1 MLTCEDILAIYK
13 TGPEAVIFVIQRLE
27 TIIEK
32 QAIRI
37 DELEEHGK
45 LLESHLNQN
54 SRNSNKPPS
63 TDFFVK
69 EKTNPKSRRIK
80 SDKKTGGQEGHPGTT
95 LDMVIN
101 PDQEIEHS
109 LHWCEECGCSL
120 ENMEV
125 ENYEIRQVF
134 DIPPISLIVTEHKSQ
149 IKTCPHCGKL
159 NKAVFPESVKYPVQ
173 YGPNILASVIYCKNY
188 QFIPYERISEFFYD
202 IMGIKICSA
211 TIIRAERVCFRNLED
226 FENVIREKLKA
237 SPVIHCDETGMK
249 INKEGYWLHVV
260 SNNKY
265 TCYLAHPK
273 RGSKAMDAM
282 GILPQ
287 FKGVAVHDGWKPY
300 NNYKCDHALCNA
312 HLQRELTGIEENY
325 KQQLAKDM
333 NELLAEMKKYADKC
347 KEKTQELDFEKIK
360 ALEKRFND
368 IVIKGIEENPPSLN
382 PVKQGKRGRNP
393 KTKARNLLER
403 FIKHKEK
410 ILRFL
415 TDLRVPFE
423 NNQAERDIRMMK
435 LQQKISGT
443 FRTIQGAE
451 AFCRIRA
458 YISTIRKNGLNVIEA
473 IIEALKGAPITIL

>member
-1 MLTCEDILAIYK
+1 
-13 TGPEAVIFVIQRLE
+13 
-27 TIIEK
+27 
-32 QAIRI
+32 
-37 DELEEHGK
+37 
-45 LLESHLNQN
+45 
-54 SRNSNKPPS
+54 
-63 TDFFVK
+63 
-69 EKTNPKSRRIK
+69 
-80 SDKKTGGQEGHPGTT
+80 
-95 LDMVIN
+95 
-101 PDQEIEHS
+101 
-109 LHWCEECGCSL
+109 
-120 ENMEV
+120 
-125 ENYEIRQVF
+125 
-134 DIPPISLIVTEHKSQ
+134 
-149 IKTCPHCGKL
+149 
-159 NKAVFPESVKYPVQ
+159 
-173 YGPNILASVIYCKNY
+173 
-188 QFIPYERISEFFYD
+188 
-202 IMGIKICSA
+202 
-211 TIIRAERVCFRNLED
+211 
-226 FENVIREKLKA
+226 
-237 SPVIHCDETGMK
+237 
-249 INKEGYWLHVV
+249 
-260 SNNKY
+260 
-265 TCYLAHPK
+265 
-273 RGSKAMDAM
+273 MDAM

-325 KQQLAKDM
+325 KQQWAKDM

>member
-54 SRNSNKPPS
+54 SRNSNRPPS

-173 YGPNILASVIYCKNY
+173 YGPNILASAIYCKNY

-237 SPVIHCDETGMK
+237 STVIHCDETGMK

-260 SNNKY
+260 SNDKY

-273 RGSKAMDAM
+273 RGSEAMDAM

-287 FKGVAVHDGWKPY
+287 FKGIAVHDGWKPY
-300 NNYKCDHALCNA
+300 NNYDCDHALCNA

-325 KQQLAKDM
+325 KQQWAKDM
-333 NELLAEMKKYADKC
+333 NELLAEMKKYADEC

-360 ALEKRFND
+360 AFGERFND

-382 PVKQGKRGRNP
+382 PVKQGKCGRNP

-403 FIKHKEK
+403 FIEHKEK

-443 FRTIQGAE
+443 FRTTRGAE

-458 YISTIRKNGLNVIEA
+458 YISTIRKNNLPVLEGVLA
-473 IIEALKGAPITIL
+473 ALQGTPLTIP